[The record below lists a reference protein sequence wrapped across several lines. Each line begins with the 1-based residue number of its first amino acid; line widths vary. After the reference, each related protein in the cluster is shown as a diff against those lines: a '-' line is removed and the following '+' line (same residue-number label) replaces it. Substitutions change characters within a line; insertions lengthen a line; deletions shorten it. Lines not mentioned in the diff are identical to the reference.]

1 MPIHLP
7 QVQVGKVLTSNLER
21 IPPAPGALWY
31 QLSGFFIFISTGE
44 KYETRGAIWVF
55 WGHTVIS
62 MEEAE
67 NKLNIKIVVAFKN
80 VNVFRLHHFTCLA
93 VTISG
98 PAT

>member
-1 MPIHLP
+1 M
-7 QVQVGKVLTSNLER
+7 
-21 IPPAPGALWY
+21 
-31 QLSGFFIFISTGE
+31 GFLGPHSDLNGGSREIL
-44 KYETRGAIWVF
+44 
-55 WGHTVIS
+55 
-62 MEEAE
+62 E